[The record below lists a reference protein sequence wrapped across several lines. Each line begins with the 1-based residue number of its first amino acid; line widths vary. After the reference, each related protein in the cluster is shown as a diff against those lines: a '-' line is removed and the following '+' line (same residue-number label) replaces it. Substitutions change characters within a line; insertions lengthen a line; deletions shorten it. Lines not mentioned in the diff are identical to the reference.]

1 VSKRLCPTDLSVDSF
16 FRFSSYKQALYSV
29 DHARTLASSHSLPFV
44 RPSDYFAEMVK
55 SDAHMERIRSRLLD
69 ERAGIKKAEEKRKE
83 RSAKKFGKQVQL
95 EKQREREK
103 GKKDM
108 EERLKSLKR
117 SRLRNISE
125 DMQRGLHFHRIE
137 HKGALD
143 NKNTDGD
150 AFDIA
155 VEDAI
160 SDRPAKRPKSWG
172 SSSKQGGPPKGKHAV
187 GGKRTAGGK
196 RTGGSKRPGKSKRI
210 AARSRR

>member
-1 VSKRLCPTDLSVDSF
+1 
-16 FRFSSYKQALYSV
+16 
-29 DHARTLASSHSLPFV
+29 
-44 RPSDYFAEMVK
+44 
-55 SDAHMERIRSRLLD
+55 MERIRSRLLD

-83 RSAKKFGKQVQL
+83 RATKKFGKQVQL

-117 SRLRNISE
+117 SRLRNGSE
-125 DMQRGLHFHRIE
+125 DMQSDLHFHRIE

-143 NKNTDGD
+143 NQDTDGE

-160 SDRPAKRPKSWG
+160 SDRPTAKRAKSQG

-196 RTGGSKRPGKSKRI
+196 RTGGNKRPGKSKRI
-210 AARSRR
+210 ASRSRR